1 MMVRPR
7 QLGTGL
13 MRKIIAGL
21 LAITIAAISI
31 EGAMAR
37 KRDHPNSG
45 YCLSGKSV
53 KNVAKCKENGGRK

>member
-1 MMVRPR
+1 
-7 QLGTGL
+7 